1 MSLSLDNAVLIPREH
16 IEKKNHEVQTQGDQK
31 INLMEAIKNIKDDVA
46 EDNYNLKKLEKT
58 IERVE
63 C

>member
-1 MSLSLDNAVLIPREH
+1 
-16 IEKKNHEVQTQGDQK
+16 
-31 INLMEAIKNIKDDVA
+31 MEAIKNIKDEVA
-46 EDNYNLKKLEKT
+46 EDNYNLKKLQKT